1 MINEN
6 LKPVMNTSEAN
17 VEKLIE
23 TYLVPYSNEL
33 KLRGKTPVKDVFT
46 LPQYVEDSIFTY
58 YLMAHFD
65 FVICSISNNR
75 PLLAIEYDGPYHDE
89 EDTERRDELKNYLCN
104 LAGFRLM
111 RISYTNELND
121 IVKIIDVIKEIAGL
135 SLTHTPNQQTSNY
148 IAQNSNTYIQPPSYK
163 KPSFR
168 RKAYGGSNRKKY
180 DSVTFGDV
188 MRSLLVS
195 FKRTRIFRLYQ
206 SYVRLLAILLL
217 IALVYAG
224 INDLREHHIFDRSS
238 SSTTENHSS
247 SQASTKNAATTP
259 SAKNLVLSFV
269 VGKHPGSRGTYIEIR
284 DGSKTIASGIYKE
297 GTQMKFFKNK
307 QVIIAKAGS
316 KPKTVQLTHDIINLE
331 VANNY
336 TKVIQGKKS
345 YTGLRKFRY
354 DFKNG
359 KILKIRK

>member
-1 MINEN
+1 
-6 LKPVMNTSEAN
+6 
-17 VEKLIE
+17 
-23 TYLVPYSNEL
+23 
-33 KLRGKTPVKDVFT
+33 
-46 LPQYVEDSIFTY
+46 
-58 YLMAHFD
+58 
-65 FVICSISNNR
+65 
-75 PLLAIEYDGPYHDE
+75 
-89 EDTERRDELKNYLCN
+89 
-104 LAGFRLM
+104 
-111 RISYTNELND
+111 
-121 IVKIIDVIKEIAGL
+121 
-135 SLTHTPNQQTSNY
+135 
-148 IAQNSNTYIQPPSYK
+148 
-163 KPSFR
+163 
-168 RKAYGGSNRKKY
+168 
-180 DSVTFGDV
+180 

-238 SSTTENHSS
+238 SSTTENKTS
-247 SQASTKNAATTP
+247 SQATTKNVDTT
-259 SAKNLVLSFV
+259 SAKNLALSFV

-307 QVIIAKAGS
+307 QVIISKAGS

-354 DFKNG
+354 DFKKGQIIKN
-359 KILKIRK
+359 K

>member
-17 VEKLIE
+17 VERLIE
-23 TYLVPYSNEL
+23 TYLEPYSNEL

-46 LPQYVEDSIFTY
+46 LPQYVEGEIFTY

-65 FVICSISNNR
+65 FVICSISSNR

-121 IVKIIDVIKEIAGL
+121 IVKIIEVIKEIAGL
-135 SLTHTPNQQTSNY
+135 SLTHTSNY
-148 IAQNSNTYIQPPSYK
+148 ITQNSNTYVQPPSSYK

-168 RKAYGGSNRKKY
+168 KKANTKKN

-238 SSTTENHSS
+238 SPTTENHSS
-247 SQASTKNAATTP
+247 SQSSTKISSTTP

-269 VGKHPGSRGTYIEIR
+269 VGKHSGSKGTYIEIR

-297 GTQMKFFKNK
+297 GTKMEFFKNK
-307 QVIIAKAGS
+307 QVIISKAGS
-316 KPKTVQLTHDIINLE
+316 KSKAVQLTHDIINLE

-336 TKVIQGKKS
+336 TKVIQGKNS
-345 YTGLRKFRY
+345 YSGLRKFRY

-359 KILKIRK
+359 KILKRSK

>member
-17 VEKLIE
+17 VERLIE
-23 TYLVPYSNEL
+23 TYLEPYSNEL

-46 LPQYVEDSIFTY
+46 LPQYVEGEIFTY

-65 FVICSISNNR
+65 FVICSMSSNR

-104 LAGFRLM
+104 LTGFRLM
-111 RISYTNELND
+111 RISYTNELKD

-135 SLTHTPNQQTSNY
+135 SQTNTPNKQTANY
-148 IAQNSNTYIQPPSYK
+148 ISQNPNTYIQPPSYK
-163 KPSFR
+163 KPAFR
-168 RKAYGGSNRKKY
+168 KKAFSGANRKKY

-195 FKRTRIFRLYQ
+195 VKRTRIFRLYQ
-206 SYVRLLAILLL
+206 SYVRLLGIILL

-224 INDLREHHIFDRSS
+224 INDLKERHIFDRSS
-238 SSTTENHSS
+238 SPTTENHSS
-247 SQASTKNAATTP
+247 SQASTKNSATTP

-269 VGKHPGSRGTYIEIR
+269 VGKHPGSKGTYIEIR
-284 DGSKTIASGIYKE
+284 DGSKTIASSIYKE
-297 GTQMKFFKNK
+297 GTKMEFFKNK
-307 QVIIAKAGS
+307 QVIISKAGS
-316 KPKTVQLTHDIINLE
+316 KSKAVQLTHDIINLE

-345 YTGLRKFRY
+345 YSGLRKFRY

-359 KILKIRK
+359 KILKRSK